1 MRQNDRPYLD
11 PYQRKHHHHDDEKI
25 ADIMNEDFKSANVY
39 QDQEDVANA
48 LFELGMDFD
57 VIKNVSGVD
66 ATDLL
71 LAKAGL
77 LKFDELNL
85 DSNNDLQDNIQEKEN
100 SSSYQESRLKGTNKR
115 DSNPNKNVK

>member
-1 MRQNDRPYLD
+1 MKK
-11 PYQRKHHHHDDEKI
+11 QRLEKGQI
-25 ADIMNEDFKSANVY
+25 DI
-39 QDQEDVANA
+39 ANA

-100 SSSYQESRLKGTNKR
+100 SSSYQESRLKGNKR

>member
-1 MRQNDRPYLD
+1 MKKQKL
-11 PYQRKHHHHDDEKI
+11 EKGQI
-25 ADIMNEDFKSANVY
+25 DI
-39 QDQEDVANA
+39 ANA

-85 DSNNDLQDNIQEKEN
+85 DSNDDLQDN
-100 SSSYQESRLKGTNKR
+100 STRKR
-115 DSNPNKNVK
+115 K

>member
-1 MRQNDRPYLD
+1 MKK
-11 PYQRKHHHHDDEKI
+11 QRLEKGQI
-25 ADIMNEDFKSANVY
+25 DI
-39 QDQEDVANA
+39 ANA

-85 DSNNDLQDNIQEKEN
+85 DSNNDLQDNIQEREN